1 MTWFLLIVGI
11 ALLAYLA
18 VAMFAPDKF

>member
-1 MTWFLLIVGI
+1 MTWFLLFIGT

-18 VAMFAPDKF
+18 VAMFVPDKF